1 MSSSRRANLHIGNR
15 RLVRWFSGHSDVAV
29 VYTVLVLMFIY
40 GTIGA
45 PQFSTEFNLKSA
57 LAASVPLALVAI
69 GQTFVVITGGI
80 DLSVGSMM
88 GLISI
93 VGAMYMNG
101 DDGRTLPGILL
112 CVAIGAGL
120 GLLNGLAITVLRLQP
135 IVATLGTLS
144 IIQGLALLRNKTPGG
159 LTPPGLQ
166 DLSYG
171 DIGPIP
177 KSVLVLAAGFAVG
190 FLILRGTRYGMQLY
204 ALGGSEQAARL
215 SGVHT
220 VRLTISVYV
229 LSGTF
234 AALAGVML
242 SARLALG
249 DPVAGQV
256 FLLTSVAAVAIGGTS
271 LFGGRGG
278 LAGTFAGVMILT
290 LLNNILTLRDVGTYP
305 QQVITGLLIIV
316 VVALYSA
323 QVPRRRPRAWHRE
336 EGRDSGVA

>member
-1 MSSSRRANLHIGNR
+1 MSSSSGGV
-15 RLVRWFSGHSDVAV
+15 VRWVSTHADVTV
-29 VYTVLVLMFIY
+29 VYLVLVLMFVS
-40 GTIGA
+40 GTLGA
-45 PQFSTEFNLKSA
+45 PQFATEFNLESA

-88 GLISI
+88 GLTSI
-93 VGAMYMNG
+93 VAAMYMNG
-101 DDGRTLPGILL
+101 DDGKTPVGILL
-112 CVAIGAGL
+112 CVGIGAGL
-120 GLLNGLAITVLRLQP
+120 GLLNGLAIAVLGLQP

-144 IIQGLALLRNKTPGG
+144 IIEGLALLVSKTPGG
-159 LTPPGLQ
+159 FTPPWLQ
-166 DLSYG
+166 DISYG
-171 DIGPIP
+171 DIGPVP
-177 KSVLVLAAGFAVG
+177 KCAFVLVGAFAVG
-190 FLILRGTRYGMQLY
+190 FLVLRKTRFGMQLY
-204 ALGGSEQAARL
+204 ALGGSEHAARL

-220 VRLTISVYV
+220 MRLTIAVYV
-229 LSGTF
+229 ISGVL

-242 SARLALG
+242 SARLGVG

-305 QQVITGLLIIV
+305 QQVITGVLIVV

-323 QVPRRRPRAWHRE
+323 QVSVRRRQFFR
-336 EGRDSGVA
+336 

>member
-1 MSSSRRANLHIGNR
+1 MMRRRSTRI
-15 RLVRWFSGHSDVAV
+15 VRSSDVVV
-29 VYTVLVLMFIY
+29 VYSVLIGMFVVAAF
-40 GTIGA
+40 TT
-45 PQFSTEFNLKSA
+45 PQFATEFNLQSA
-57 LAASVPLALVAI
+57 LAASVPLGLVAI
-69 GQTFVVITGGI
+69 GQTFVVLTGGI

-88 GLISI
+88 GLTSI

-101 DDGRTLPGILL
+101 HDERIASGVLL

-120 GLLNGLAITVLRLQP
+120 GLFNGLIITVLRLQP

-144 IIQGLALLRNKTPGG
+144 IIQGLALMRNKTPGG
-159 LTPPGLQ
+159 FTPPELQ
-166 DLSYG
+166 NLSYENFLRV
-171 DIGPIP
+171 P
-177 KSVLVLAAGFAVG
+177 KSFYVLLSALALGFFVL
-190 FLILRGTRYGMQLY
+190 RRTRYGLQLY
-204 ALGGSEQAARL
+204 ALGGSEHAARL

-220 VRLTISVYV
+220 TRLTISVYV
-229 LSGTF
+229 VSGMF
-234 AALAGVML
+234 AAFAGVML
-242 SARLALG
+242 SARLGLG

-316 VVALYSA
+316 VVALYSNRLRIR
-323 QVPRRRPRAWHRE
+323 PRRASEDGTPAPTAERQ
-336 EGRDSGVA
+336 